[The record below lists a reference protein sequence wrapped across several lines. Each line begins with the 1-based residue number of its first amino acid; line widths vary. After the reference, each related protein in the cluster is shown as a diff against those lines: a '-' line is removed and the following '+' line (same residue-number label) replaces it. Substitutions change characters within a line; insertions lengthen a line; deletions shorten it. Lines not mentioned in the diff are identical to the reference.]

1 MFKNTEE
8 KMKHFTKELKSIF
21 KKLNGNV
28 EMKYI
33 VSKIKKSVGGFNG
46 RLDPA
51 EERISEFED
60 MSIEIFR

>member
-1 MFKNTEE
+1 
-8 KMKHFTKELKSIF
+8 MKI
-21 KKLNGNV
+21 V

-51 EERISEFED
+51 EERISEYED